1 MFAKTVVK
9 ALAAGGFALAFSGAV
24 PALPQPGG
32 DPILTVS
39 GAIAEGKPVELDRA
53 MLEQLGST
61 TVETTTPWFNG
72 VSRFEG
78 VRLDKLMEAVGAKG
92 TRVAAV
98 ALNDYVSEIPIEDF
112 SAYGVILAYKRDG
125 AYMAVREKGPLF
137 VIYPF
142 DAHPDTKAQKYY
154 SRSVWQVKS
163 LIVK

>member
-1 MFAKTVVK
+1 MILKRVLSS
-9 ALAAGGFALAFSGAV
+9 LAAGLLALAVSGPAM
-24 PALPQPGG
+24 ALPQPEGE
-32 DPILTVS
+32 PILTVS
-39 GAIAEGKPVELDRA
+39 GEISEGKPVELDRA
-53 MLEQLGST
+53 MLERLGAT

-78 VRLDKLMEAVGAKG
+78 VRLDRLMGAVGAKG

-112 SAYGVILAYKRDG
+112 AAYGVILAYKRDG
-125 AYMAVREKGPLF
+125 AYMPVRDKGPLF

-142 DAHPDTKAQKYY
+142 DAHPDIKSQKYY